1 MADPPRPSQKN
12 RADQNLIGLGWQ
24 IAATLV
30 IYTLGGYGLDLW
42 LDTAPW
48 LLLTGSV
55 LGMIAVFVQIF
66 RIAAE
71 LDPKKRV
78 DHDDGAKPDTE
89 HRTPNTD

>member
-1 MADPPRPSQKN
+1 MADRRHPSKPRRPG
-12 RADQNLIGLGWQ
+12 QNLIGLGWQ

-30 IYTLGGYGLDLW
+30 IYTLGGYGLDVW

-66 RIAAE
+66 RVASE
-71 LDPKKRV
+71 LDSKKHVDGNDKPK
-78 DHDDGAKPDTE
+78 T
-89 HRTPNTD
+89 